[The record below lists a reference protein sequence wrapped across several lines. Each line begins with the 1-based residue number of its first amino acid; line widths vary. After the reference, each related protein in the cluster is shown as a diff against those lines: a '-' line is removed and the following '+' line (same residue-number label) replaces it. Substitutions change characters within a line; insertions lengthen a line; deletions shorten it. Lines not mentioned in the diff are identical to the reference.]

1 MIQVI
6 IFFVVIAGMA
16 VNMMTKMNQ
25 SSAGGKT
32 AGEKHAKDSLRK
44 ETKASKSDQP
54 KPERQTTDRLQP
66 GHQTSDPDHRPRPG
80 YESTKPNRPQPGYK
94 AAKPN
99 QPKPGHK
106 ITKPNQP
113 KPGHRTSKPNVPKK
127 QPKPENQRYAAF
139 KKAKEGSGMT
149 AAQTYMR
156 MNETDILTA
165 AMENACEVELE
176 NDKDALAAEN
186 LMDEVYDLI
195 VTGPDDTLTFQR
207 DFVSEGIEMLNQVR
221 IPDSWDVE

>member
-25 SSAGGKT
+25 SSGGGKT

-54 KPERQTTDRLQP
+54 KPEHQTTDRPQP
-66 GHQTSDPDHRPRPG
+66 GHQTSDSDH
-80 YESTKPNRPQPGYK
+80 RPQPGYK

-127 QPKPENQRYAAF
+127 QQKPENQRYAAF

>member
-44 ETKASKSDQP
+44 ETKTSKPDQP
-54 KPERQTTDRLQP
+54 KPERQTTDRPQP
-66 GHQTSDPDHRPRPG
+66 GHQTSDSDH
-80 YESTKPNRPQPGYK
+80 RPQPGYK

-127 QPKPENQRYAAF
+127 QQKPENQRYAAF